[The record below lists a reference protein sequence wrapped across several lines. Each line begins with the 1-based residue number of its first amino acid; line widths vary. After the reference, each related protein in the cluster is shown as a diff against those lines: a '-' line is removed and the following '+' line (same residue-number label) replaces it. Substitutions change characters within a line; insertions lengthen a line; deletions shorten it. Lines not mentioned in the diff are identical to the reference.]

1 MIEEL
6 YVISFE
12 EVLYGS
18 ILLALTMAI
27 HGAGML
33 ATLRVNDT
41 LHERFRDSQ
50 SFMVGV
56 GIIILA
62 SWVMLLTSLVEVIVW
77 AAFFV
82 LKHAQP
88 GHGVAIYNS
97 LLNYTEL
104 QAGYLPQRWHL
115 LEGLLGLAGLM
126 TMAWSAGTLY
136 ALVDVF
142 QKQQLATFALRRHK
156 NSGQQ

>member
-1 MIEEL
+1 MDEM

-12 EVLYGS
+12 EVLYGG

-33 ATLRVNDT
+33 ATLRVNDS
-41 LHERFRDSQ
+41 LHERFRSSE
-50 SFMVGV
+50 SFLIGV

-62 SWVMLLTSLVEVIVW
+62 SWVMLATSLVEVLVW
-77 AAFFV
+77 AVFFV
-82 LKHAQP
+82 VKHAQP
-88 GHGVAIYNS
+88 GHGVATYNA

-142 QKQQLATFALRRHK
+142 QQQQLANYARRRQK
-156 NSGQQ
+156 S

>member
-1 MIEEL
+1 MDDL

-33 ATLRVNDT
+33 ATLRVNDS
-41 LHERFRDSQ
+41 LHERFRASE
-50 SFMVGV
+50 SFLVGV

-62 SWVMLLTSLVEVIVW
+62 SWIMLMTSLVEVVVW
-77 AAFFV
+77 AGFFV
-82 LKHAQP
+82 FKHAQS
-88 GHGVAIYNS
+88 GHSTAMYNA

-142 QKQQLATFALRRHK
+142 QKQQLAIYARRRRK
-156 NSGQQ
+156 S

>member
-1 MIEEL
+1 MTDEL
-6 YVISFE
+6 YVISLE
-12 EVLYGS
+12 EVLYGG

-33 ATLRVNDT
+33 VTLRVNDA
-41 LHERFRDSQ
+41 LHERFRGRE
-50 SFMVGV
+50 SFGVGV

-62 SWVMLLTSLVEVIVW
+62 SWVMLLTSLAEVLVW
-77 AAFFV
+77 ALFFMI
-82 LKHAQP
+82 KGAQP
-88 GHGVAIYNS
+88 GHGVAVYNA

-142 QKQQLATFALRRHK
+142 QKQQLTIYARRRHK
-156 NSGQQ
+156 T

>member
-1 MIEEL
+1 VIDEM

-12 EVLYGS
+12 EVLYGG
-18 ILLALTMAI
+18 ILLALTMVV

-41 LHERFRDSQ
+41 LHEHFRNSE
-50 SFMVGV
+50 SFLVGV

-62 SWVMLLTSLVEVIVW
+62 SWVMLLTSLVEVILW

-82 LKHAQP
+82 FKHAQP

-142 QKQQLATFALRRHK
+142 QKQQLAVFALRRHRK
-156 NSGQQ
+156 APHP

>member
-1 MIEEL
+1 MDDT

-12 EVLYGS
+12 EIVYGG

-33 ATLRVNDT
+33 ATLRANDS
-41 LHERFRDSQ
+41 LHARFGGSE
-50 SFMVGV
+50 SFLAGV
-56 GIIILA
+56 AIIIFA
-62 SWVMLLTSLVEVIVW
+62 SWIMVATSLVEVIVW

-88 GHGVAIYNS
+88 GNGVAMYNS

-142 QKQQLATFALRRHK
+142 QQQQLAHRARRR
-156 NSGQQ
+156 QQG